1 MFIEK
6 KYRRLFDN
14 IRECAKVS
22 IELSGKDKK
31 YLPGIKYLEDHFL
44 FDLPIYR
51 NLRIVLFLAKK
62 IPENSKILDWG
73 CGYGDSS
80 YMLGSIRP
88 DLDIISYDVLSSP
101 PWEILS
107 KKENLHKITDSN
119 EKKLPFE
126 TGCFD
131 AVMGIGVLEHVKDQS
146 DSLREIRRVLKP
158 EGKFYVFLYPNKLS
172 YTEKFQKI
180 IGNPHHDRPLG
191 MKELKK
197 TLIDSGF
204 SVETEEYQLILPIM
218 LSRFP
223 FFVRKLYN
231 NLGNLISAANS
242 ILEKMPVINRFSSN
256 IAIICRKK
264 QI

>member
-107 KKENLHKITDSN
+107 KKENLHKITDGN

-180 IGNPHHDRPLG
+180 IGNPHHDKPLS
-191 MKELKK
+191 MKELEKI
-197 TLIDSGF
+197 LIDSGF
-204 SVETEEYQLILPIM
+204 SIEARKYQFVLPIM

-223 FFVRKLYN
+223 FFVRKIYN
-231 NLGNLISAANS
+231 MFGNLVVFANY
-242 ILEKMPVINRFSSN
+242 ILEKIPISNRLSSN
-256 IAIICRKK
+256 LMIVCHKG
-264 QI
+264 